1 MKKAKAVA
9 LCRVSSTEQLE
20 NNSLNR
26 QRDAVLK
33 AAKELNVEIP
43 EPYWRSGSVSSK
55 RGTNLNRKD
64 LLELLDICKKDKTVK
79 YVIVDEPDR
88 FMRSIDEAAYY
99 EVRFRE
105 LDVTV
110 WYASDPGLN
119 KGDLASKLLKFTKY
133 LSAEGSNEERQR
145 KSISGQTKAL
155 LEGRY
160 TFVPKPGYVRGYE
173 RGIPEVHPV
182 RGRALQ
188 KILKDIVY
196 KRVTPTQGLIDL
208 NKSEFMSDGHSL
220 YKMDKFRKII
230 TDPFYAGV
238 LEINKQIQVRNENGL
253 HEPLISLEEHYELV
267 RIMDAKKKNQK
278 GPRKNGNPRY
288 CVSNMITCENCIEK
302 QYPRFV
308 GYKHSNGSNPNLVY
322 EKYRC
327 RSCKRYLSRDEMH
340 SEIERQFTTNPIT
353 NEGSE
358 AVIEALHEVWK
369 REEDE
374 STQSIRRI
382 NASIKALRDSIDS
395 QIEKLSEDRY
405 ISIHDEILKSIE
417 KKKEQIA
424 KLEGQRFELE
434 NVAETDKD
442 EFLQFAYDFIENMS
456 TNFLDTD
463 LVSKENRV
471 RCKQIV
477 FPAGFYMNE
486 NKKVYTPEI
495 SILYRLATNKKDT
508 EVSLDS
514 HLVRVKR
521 L

>member
-1 MKKAKAVA
+1 MKKVRAVA
-9 LCRVSSTEQLE
+9 LCRVSTSEQLE

-33 AAKELNVEIP
+33 AAELLGVEIP
-43 EPYWRSGSVSSK
+43 DAYWRAGSVSSK
-55 RGTNLNRKD
+55 RGTNVNRKD
-64 LLELLDICKKDKTVK
+64 LNELLAICKKDKSVK

-88 FMRSIDEAAYY
+88 FMRSIDEAAFF
-99 EVRFRE
+99 EVTFRE
-105 LDVTV
+105 LGVTV
-110 WYASDPGLN
+110 WYASDPELN

-145 KSISGQTKAL
+145 KSINGQTKAL

-160 TFVPKPGYVRGYE
+160 TFVPKPAYVRGYE
-173 RGIPEVHPV
+173 RGIPEIHPI

-188 KILKDIVY
+188 KVLKDIVY

-220 YKMDKFRKII
+220 YKMDKFRKIV

-238 LEINKQIQVRNENGL
+238 LEINKQIQVRNLNGL
-253 HEPLISLEEHYELV
+253 HERLITLEEHHELV

-288 CVSNMITCENCIEK
+288 CVSNLVTCDQCEDK

-308 GYKHSNGSNPNLVY
+308 GFKHSNGSVNGPIY

-327 RSCKRYLSRDEMH
+327 RSCKRYLARDEMH
-340 SEIERQFTTNPIT
+340 REITRQFNENPLT
-353 NEGSE
+353 DEGSE
-358 AVIEALHEVWK
+358 AVIEALKEVWK
-369 REEDE
+369 REEIE
-374 STQSIRRI
+374 SDQEKRRIESNISSLKQSIA
-382 NASIKALRDSIDS
+382 NQVD
-395 QIEKLSEDRY
+395 KLSDDKL

-417 KKKEQIA
+417 TKKEQVS
-424 KLEGQRFELE
+424 KLEGQLFELQNVSE
-434 NVAETDKD
+434 NDKE
-442 EFLQFAYDFIENMS
+442 EFMEFAYDFIDNMGS
-456 TNFLDTD
+456 NFLDTE
-463 LVSKENRV
+463 LVSKENRI
-471 RCKQIV
+471 RCKQVV

-486 NKKVYTPEI
+486 DKKVYTPEI
-495 SILYRLATNKKDT
+495 SLLYRLATNKKDLPVT
-508 EVSLDS
+508 EKSLM
-514 HLVRVKR
+514 VRVKR